1 LNNAQRLSLILATI
15 IALTPFAALGG
26 ESSYSKLDF
35 KKHCTFEKPSDD
47 ENAGPGVS
55 AICQVGN
62 APAIYFDEGDL
73 RQSVG
78 FGAPKQYR
86 TFGQFNR
93 MNNVIEWRSE
103 NGATYAAIV
112 RFFIENSNPD
122 TGSPD
127 KAHLGQ
133 VLTIN
138 KVAEHQSASTCI
150 VGMVDARANK
160 NANVLARQIADDLA
174 TSFQCNIDRPQYHG
188 DRGEFAGDLMF

>member
-1 LNNAQRLSLILATI
+1 MNDAQKLSLLFATLLALI
-15 IALTPFAALGG
+15 PFSAWSG

-35 KKHCTFEKPSDD
+35 DNHCMFEKPSDD

-55 AICQVGN
+55 AICRVGD
-62 APAIYFDEGDL
+62 APAIYFEEGDL

-78 FGAPKQYR
+78 FGAKKQYR

-93 MNNVIEWRSE
+93 MNNVIEWRRK
-103 NGATYAAIV
+103 NGKPYAAIV

-138 KVAEHQSASTCI
+138 KVAEYENASTCI

-160 NANVLARQIADDLA
+160 NANALARQVADDLA
-174 TSFQCNIDRPQYHG
+174 TSFQCNVDRPQYHG
-188 DRGEFAGDLMF
+188 NRGEFAGDFMF